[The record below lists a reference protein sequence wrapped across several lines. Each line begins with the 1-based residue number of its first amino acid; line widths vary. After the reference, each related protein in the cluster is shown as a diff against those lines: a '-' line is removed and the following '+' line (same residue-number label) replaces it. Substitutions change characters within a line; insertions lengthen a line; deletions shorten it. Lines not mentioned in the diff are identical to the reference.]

1 MNRNFLLPA
10 IFLSLFDIVA
20 GICNGIVNIVFFN
33 IFGYDD
39 EASVL
44 EPDPE
49 LLDLIGSWF
58 QEFGP
63 GCTFFWNLNKLSIFK
78 FKNFLS
84 TKKW

>member
-39 EASVL
+39 EEASVL

-49 LLDLIGSWF
+49 LFDLVGS
-58 QEFGP
+58 
-63 GCTFFWNLNKLSIFK
+63 
-78 FKNFLS
+78 
-84 TKKW
+84 

>member
-49 LLDLIGSWF
+49 LLDLIGS
-58 QEFGP
+58 
-63 GCTFFWNLNKLSIFK
+63 
-78 FKNFLS
+78 
-84 TKKW
+84 